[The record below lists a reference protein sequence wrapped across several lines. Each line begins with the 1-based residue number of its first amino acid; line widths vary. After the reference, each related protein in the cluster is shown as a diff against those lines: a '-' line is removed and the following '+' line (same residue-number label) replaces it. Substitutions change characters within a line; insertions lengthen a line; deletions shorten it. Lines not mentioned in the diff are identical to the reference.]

1 MYCAWSKSD
10 VMDFKEAQRERR
22 ALYLKTDKILY
33 DMCRRWPHHNDLGEI
48 QAKVR
53 IIGRVYATG
62 LERKGEEDKSK
73 GIYETVGEVLFKQR
87 NFIDSQLN
95 EIRKFRRFFRIS
107 GEKML
112 AFHGKLVK
120 LIRDGTDSKRNFRSF
135 VSKYLHFH
143 APIVPIF
150 DNRASTTINHKDWY
164 PWNKNRNKVLITKK
178 RTYDPVYF
186 KFLNQFLMYFADLQ
200 KQRLNP
206 TVRTADYF
214 LIWSKEYLNK

>member
-1 MYCAWSKSD
+1 MYCVWSKSD
-10 VMDFKEAQRERR
+10 KMDFKEAQEERIT
-22 ALYLKTDKILY
+22 LYLKTDKILY
-33 DMCRRWPHHNDLGEI
+33 DMCRNWPTHNDIGEI

-73 GIYETVGEVLFKQR
+73 GIYETVGELLFKHR
-87 NFIDSQLN
+87 NFVDSELN
-95 EIRKFRRFFRIS
+95 EIRKFTRISRIS
-107 GEKML
+107 GEKIL

-150 DNRASTTINHKDWY
+150 DSRALTTINHKDWY
-164 PWNKNRNKVLITKK
+164 PWNKIRNKVLITKK
-178 RTYDPVYF
+178 STYDPVYF
-186 KFLNQFLMYFADLQ
+186 KFLNQFLMYFGDLQ
-200 KQRLNP
+200 KQKLNP
-206 TVRTADYF
+206 TVKTADYF
-214 LIWSKEYLNK
+214 LIWSKEYLSK